1 MDPGT
6 GLGQKSPHL
15 RSIGAK
21 RRMSDRAGPGGPP
34 KWKGPAQPAPGIFN
48 AAIAAHRAGRL
59 DEAMALYDQAI
70 TRGIRLSGAYTNI
83 GVILRQRRRFAAA
96 AAAHRKAL
104 ELAPDDTGILGN
116 LGNALKDE
124 GRFDEAIA
132 IKRRVIELAGENA
145 ETLHSLGI
153 ALRDAGQ
160 LVEAD
165 AVFARAM
172 VLNPDDPEIRFNF
185 ALTQLHLGNFATG
198 WRDYEARWQLERQ
211 KKRDFAQPWW
221 HGEPFAG
228 RTLLLFAEQGFGD
241 TIQFIRFA
249 PQVKAL
255 GGRVVLECQ
264 PELLRLMRSVEGLDE
279 LVVRE
284 TPEAEAMVAAADL
297 VCPLASLP
305 GIFMASLAEPQGRV
319 PYLTPPPG
327 AEEKFAPLLA
337 RAHGRLK
344 VGIVWSG
351 SVTFSNNANRSAG
364 LEPYLPLAGIPGVQL
379 IGLQKGPRLD
389 ELKALRTESLIL
401 DASPLLDDFADTAA
415 LIRQLDLVLMTD
427 SAVAHLTGALGCP
440 IWVMLMHHPDWR
452 WLGDRP
458 DSPWYPSAR
467 LFRQRTPRDWEQVFA
482 RVEAELTRLAAPYSA
497 APRRVAAS

>member
-1 MDPGT
+1 MGVRGRPGVPAAK
-6 GLGQKSPHL
+6 GAPAKGGSSPF
-15 RSIGAK
+15 
-21 RRMSDRAGPGGPP
+21 D
-34 KWKGPAQPAPGIFN
+34 
-48 AAIAAHRAGRL
+48 AALAAHRAGRL
-59 DEAMALYDQAI
+59 DEALALYDQAI
-70 TRGIRLSGAYTNI
+70 ARGERRAGAFTNI
-83 GVILRQRRRFAAA
+83 GVILRQRKRFAAA
-96 AAAHRKAL
+96 AAAHRRAL
-104 ELAPDDTGILGN
+104 ELSPDDAGVLGN
-116 LGNALKDE
+116 LANALKDD

-132 IKRRVIELAGENA
+132 IKRRVIELAGANA

-153 ALRDAGQ
+153 ALRDAGR
-160 LVEAD
+160 LEEAD
-165 AVFARAM
+165 EAFAQA
-172 VLNPDDPEIRFNF
+172 LALQPDDPEIRFNYS
-185 ALTQLHLGNFATG
+185 LTQLHLGNDAEG
-198 WRDYEARWQLERQ
+198 WRHYEARWQLERQ
-211 KKRDFAQPWW
+211 KKRSFSQAWW